1 MKGCP
6 GGRLAFWLAFALRL
20 PSLISLCGLG
30 GMLSNRSAIRRV
42 GSSKSGFFAMA
53 EIDPEIASLVLVGRF
68 LKQICDLEEKLNEAI
83 AGALNIHDT
92 KRFILCANIQFR
104 NKIHILRLF
113 VNTSNLP
120 EQDKAQFNDELTKIG
135 NLYEKRNTL
144 SHQYFKTA
152 PNGDGVVFLIVHTK
166 GGAAPL
172 ETPWTKTDFD
182 EKGKIAD
189 NLMATAVRL
198 KSALTDGTF
207 VLQRHNP
214 NWINWFG
221 QADIPLPMQHTMSPA
236 LHDHLSRPTQSPLDS
251 DRHPTSPQA
260 IGKTPEEPQEKE

>member
-1 MKGCP
+1 MRKHSIQKQNSH
-6 GGRLAFWLAFALRL
+6 LT
-20 PSLISLCGLG
+20 
-30 GMLSNRSAIRRV
+30 
-42 GSSKSGFFAMA
+42 
-53 EIDPEIASLVLVGRF
+53 LVRKHL
-68 LKQICDLEEKLNEAI
+68 
-83 AGALNIHDT
+83 
-92 KRFILCANIQFR
+92 
-104 NKIHILRLF
+104 
-113 VNTSNLP
+113 NLP

-251 DRHPTSPQA
+251 DPGNLTSSSRQA
-260 IGKTPEEPQEKE
+260 STKGYAHENAEKKN